1 MAIDI
6 GKKLKTLRE
15 LNNLTQEELAR
26 KTGYARATL
35 SHYELGNRLPDIE
48 TLIDIC
54 NVYNI
59 TLETFFKEDVETPT
73 LKTKNKTIIS
83 TILTSIV
90 LVILIIIFSASLVT
104 PKINYDYDIHND
116 ELKVYNSDEIAIVKF
131 LNKEDKK
138 TYHIEI
144 IDSLKGDN
152 FEFITI
158 NNKDIKIDTN
168 LHYLVF
174 GNKIS
179 YGKEMKNYLSLDC
192 IAIDHHLFIY
202 ELKDYEN
209 INYLNDSSNSSHLIK
224 YYQNYIN
231 DEPKE
236 DVIISKLLTPRKEEF
251 IIDSKNIFDNPYDE
265 FSLNEDFDGNYEDM
279 FGNLYLYADIEISMN
294 IKIVKGNRQ
303 SMYLYCSNKINTNY
317 CIGEFTYNFN
327 NIKDKYT
334 IVNIGFKNININEL
348 NLPNANNYLIIRY
361 GNESLFNSSWIN
373 SDINVEI
380 KYKKDSV

>member
-90 LVILIIIFSASLVT
+90 AIVLIIIFSASLVT

-131 LNKEDKK
+131 LHKEDKK
-138 TYHIEI
+138 TYHIEVI
-144 IDSLKGDN
+144 ESLKGDN

-192 IAIDHHLFIY
+192 IAIDHPLFIY
-202 ELKDYEN
+202 ELKDYDN

-265 FSLNEDFDGNYEDM
+265 FSLNEDFGCDVPTMLDNY
-279 FGNLYLYADIEISMN
+279 YQYADIEISMN
-294 IKIVKGNRQ
+294 VKIAKGNRY
-303 SMYLYCSNKINTNY
+303 SVYIYSSNSNEEYYYINELSFNVNDINNNFTKLY
-317 CIGEFTYNFN
+317 FN
-327 NIKDKYT
+327 
-334 IVNIGFKNININEL
+334 FKNIKLSEFKLLDSEYN
-348 NLPNANNYLIIRY
+348 LIIRY

-373 SDINVEI
+373 SDIN
-380 KYKKDSV
+380 YKKDSV

>member
-90 LVILIIIFSASLVT
+90 AIVLIIIFSASLVT

-131 LNKEDKK
+131 LHKEDKK
-138 TYHIEI
+138 TYHIEV
-144 IDSLKGDN
+144 IDSLKGNN

-192 IAIDHHLFIY
+192 VVIDHPLFIY
-202 ELKDYEN
+202 ELNDYDN
-209 INYLNDSSNSSHLIK
+209 INYLNDSSNSSYLIK

-236 DVIISKLLTPRKEEF
+236 DVIVSKLLTLRKEEF
-251 IIDSKNIFDNPYDE
+251 IIDSKDIFDNPYDE
-265 FSLNEDFDGNYEDM
+265 FSLNDDFDGNYEDM
-279 FGNLYLYADIEISMN
+279 FGNLYLYADIEISMKVN
-294 IKIVKGNRQ
+294 NVNSNRQ
-303 SMYLYCSNKINTNY
+303 SIYLYCNNENNDLLLMGEKYFNLNNYNK
-317 CIGEFTYNFN
+317 EH
-327 NIKDKYT
+327 YT
-334 IVNIGFKNININEL
+334 RVSFVFKNIYMKSFIL
-348 NLPNANNYLIIRY
+348 DKNYKLYIRY
-361 GNESLFNSSWIN
+361 GNESLFNSSWKN
-373 SDINVEI
+373 SDISVEI